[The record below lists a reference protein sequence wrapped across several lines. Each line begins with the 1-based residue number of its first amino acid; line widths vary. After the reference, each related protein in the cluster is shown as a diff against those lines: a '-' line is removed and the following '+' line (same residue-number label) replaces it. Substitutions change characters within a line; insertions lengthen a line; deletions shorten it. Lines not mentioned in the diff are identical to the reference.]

1 MSLNSPQLTST
12 QLNSIG
18 NIGAMSAG
26 EGRGSTF
33 FVELPLHPRRQCNAI
48 RSRSFI
54 ENDNVEDEFA
64 MSVCHRK
71 SNSEKDFMEDAQKL
85 FGITS
90 PPGGS
95 FILLE
100 EPAPGSNLLTMSMS
114 RDRFE
119 SPSFLKTHDLM
130 NDVNYPPMSTRNA
143 IAALIPPV

>member
-1 MSLNSPQLTST
+1 MVSDEFASCL
-12 QLNSIG
+12 SIG
-18 NIGAMSAG
+18 NIGAISGG

-64 MSVCHRK
+64 MSACHRK
-71 SNSEKDFMEDAQKL
+71 SNSEKDFMDDAQKL

-100 EPAPGSNLLTMSMS
+100 EPAPGTNLLTMSMS
-114 RDRFE
+114 RDCFE
-119 SPSFLKTHDLM
+119 HPFILKTPDIM
-130 NDVNYPPMSTRNA
+130 NDGHCPPISTRTA
-143 IAALIPPV
+143 IAALMPPA